1 MNTSSAAIRQ
11 AVSHLLP
18 TLTVEILEQVDSSN
32 SELMRRAR
40 SGLREP
46 VLLVARRQSAGR
58 GRLGRTWHSETDS
71 ETHNLTFSLGLPLAP
86 RDWSGLSL
94 AVGLAVAESLHPAL
108 RLKWPNDIYLD
119 GRKLAGIL
127 IETAS
132 MGELRYAIIGI
143 GMNITLPP
151 ALSTLS
157 AQELPTA
164 PAALVELLPT
174 VDAAQALLRITPP
187 LVASVLCFETQG
199 FAPLRAAFQ
208 ARDVLYDR
216 EVVCSDGTSG
226 VARGVDAL
234 GALLIQTT
242 QGVHKLTSAEVS
254 IRPSTPAD

>member
-18 TLTVEILEQVDSSN
+18 TFTVEILEQVDSSN

-40 SGLREP
+40 AGMREP
-46 VLLVARRQSAGR
+46 VLLVARKQSAGR
-58 GRLGRTWHSETDS
+58 GRLGRTWHSEADAGAD
-71 ETHNLTFSLGLPLAP
+71 NLTFSLGLPLAP

-94 AVGLAVAESLHPAL
+94 AVGLAVAKSLHPAL
-108 RLKWPNDIYLD
+108 RLKWPNDIYFD

-143 GMNITLPP
+143 GLNITLPP
-151 ALSTLS
+151 TLATLL
-157 AQELPTA
+157 AQERTTA
-164 PAALVELLPT
+164 PAALVELLPG

-187 LVASVLCFETQG
+187 LLATVLRFETQG
-199 FAPLRAAFQ
+199 FAALRPAFH
-208 ARDVLYDR
+208 ARDALYGR

-234 GALLIQTT
+234 GALLVQTT
-242 QGVHKLTSAEVS
+242 EGVHKLTSAEVS
-254 IRPSTPAD
+254 IRPFTPAD